1 MNSDREYRGEQEAL
15 PGVGGPFPPR
25 ERVPLPGFGGSPP
38 GGGRVPLPDFG
49 GPDWADRPVRARRDG
64 IRRVRRMSNWTLA
77 ALIVG
82 TGATTVALAQHA
94 FPTAATTAGTSTT
107 AGVGTAAT
115 THGGSGPQVT
125 HSVATT
131 SGSGVVTTTTTH
143 TASGKT
149 VVTHVRHVKPYH
161 DN

>member
-1 MNSDREYRGEQEAL
+1 MDSDREYRGRQEAL
-15 PGVGGPFPPR
+15 PGVGGSPPPGG
-25 ERVPLPGFGGSPP
+25 RVPLPGYGGSPA
-38 GGGRVPLPDFG
+38 GGGRVPLPDSG
-49 GPDWADRPVRARRDG
+49 EPDWANRPVRARRDG

-77 ALIVG
+77 ALIIG

-115 THGGSGPQVT
+115 THGGNGPQVT

>member
-1 MNSDREYRGEQEAL
+1 MDSDREYRGGQEAL
-15 PGVGGPFPPR
+15 PGVGGPPPPGG
-25 ERVPLPGFGGSPP
+25 RVPLPGFGGSLP
-38 GGGRVPLPDFG
+38 GEGRMPLPDSG
-49 GPDWADRPVRARRDG
+49 EPDWVDRPVRARRDG

-115 THGGSGPQVT
+115 THGGNGPQVT

>member
-1 MNSDREYRGEQEAL
+1 MDSDREYRGGQEAL
-15 PGVGGPFPPR
+15 PGVGGPPPPGG
-25 ERVPLPGFGGSPP
+25 RVPLPGFGGSLP
-38 GGGRVPLPDFG
+38 GEGRMPLPDSG
-49 GPDWADRPVRARRDG
+49 EPDWADRPVRARRDG

>member
-1 MNSDREYRGEQEAL
+1 MDSDREYRGGQEAL
-15 PGVGGPFPPR
+15 PGVGGPPPPGG
-25 ERVPLPGFGGSPP
+25 RVPLPGFGGSLP
-38 GGGRVPLPDFG
+38 GEGRMPLPDSG
-49 GPDWADRPVRARRDG
+49 EPDWADRPVRARRDG

-77 ALIVG
+77 ALIIG